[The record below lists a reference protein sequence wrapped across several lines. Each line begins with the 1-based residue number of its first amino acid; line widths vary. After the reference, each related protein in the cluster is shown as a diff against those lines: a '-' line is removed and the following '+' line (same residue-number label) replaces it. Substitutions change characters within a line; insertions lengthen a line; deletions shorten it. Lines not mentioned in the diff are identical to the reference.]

1 METGIPG
8 ICKLEVLNN
17 EAIFKGL
24 AAFPQFCCIVRLDEA
39 AVLTWHL
46 ELAVA

>member
-8 ICKLEVLNN
+8 LYKLKVLNN

-24 AAFPQFCCIVRLDEA
+24 TAFPQFCCIVRSDEA
-39 AVLTWHL
+39 ALLTWHL